1 MSMLNKDASLSTTS
15 TINEDEERASLAAY
29 YRQSMTQQVKVNV
42 TPVVQ
47 KSSLVQN
54 SSTVEVDDTLND
66 HGGYWDETPEVNRGN
81 EEENYWD
88 ENPEV
93 NHEMHEEENYWY

>member
-1 MSMLNKDASLSTTS
+1 MGMLNKDASISVAS
-15 TINEDEERASLAAY
+15 MNNEDDERASLAAY

-54 SSTVEVDDTLND
+54 SSTVEVDDLND
-66 HGGYWDETPEVNRGN
+66 HGGYWDENPDVNRGN

-93 NHEMHEEENYWY
+93 NHEMHEAENYWY